1 VRRTEEQVSETLL
14 RGLGG
19 PRLELDATR
28 IARLAPAARALFPRA
43 YRRGVRAAA
52 PT

>member
-1 VRRTEEQVSETLL
+1 V

-28 IARLAPAARALFPRA
+28 IARLAPVGRALFPRA
-43 YRRGVRAAA
+43 YRRGIRATLPGAR
-52 PT
+52 T